1 MLTVS
6 RNKVTPPQQMELSKK
21 CTLQSSL
28 EAEAIISSY
37 HSIELIEI
45 LFDLIRVN

>member
-1 MLTVS
+1 MYFTII
-6 RNKVTPPQQMELSKK
+6 T
-21 CTLQSSL
+21 L